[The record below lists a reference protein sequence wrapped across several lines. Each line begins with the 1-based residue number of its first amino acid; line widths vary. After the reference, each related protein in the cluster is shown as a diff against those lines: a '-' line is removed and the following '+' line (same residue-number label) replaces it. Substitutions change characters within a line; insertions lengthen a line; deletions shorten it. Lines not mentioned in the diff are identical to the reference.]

1 MLNMDTLSVLRQPV
15 CHGNG
20 RISSTFQAALATDD
34 VYLGQALA
42 YVGRRSGKMMRPL
55 LVLLMAK
62 EFGRVGQKALY
73 SAVSLELLHTA
84 SLVHDDVVDDSAER
98 RGQRS
103 VNAVYDN
110 KVAVLW
116 VITSISVCLLH
127 SALTSDH
134 RMVEIIARLGA
145 TLSKGEIDPVGPR
158 TR

>member
-15 CHGNG
+15 A
-20 RISSTFQAALATDD
+20 TEMAEYQALFQAALATDD

-42 YVGRRSGKMMRPL
+42 YGRRSGKMMRPL
-55 LVLLMAK
+55 LVLLIAR

-103 VNAVYDN
+103 VNAV
-110 KVAVLW
+110 L
-116 VITSISVCLLH
+116 
-127 SALTSDH
+127 
-134 RMVEIIARLGA
+134 RQ
-145 TLSKGEIDPVGPR
+145 
-158 TR
+158 